1 MNSLPVSMPLPLAN
15 PGEPVRVM
23 AFAQGRDVEKRLA
36 GMGLTLGCE
45 LHLLQHEGGNLV
57 KTFRMPDGRVRLTIS
72 ERLVRERDAR
82 FQRIMAFAV
91 ANNTAE
97 AAHV

>member
-1 MNSLPVSMPLPLAN
+1 MSSSSVSMPLPLAN
-15 PGEPVRVM
+15 PGEPVRVT

-57 KTFRMPDGRVRLTIS
+57 VAVGNTRLALGHGLAQKI
-72 ERLVRERDAR
+72 LVTP
-82 FQRIMAFAV
+82 V
-91 ANNTAE
+91 
-97 AAHV
+97 

>member
-23 AFAQGRDVEKRLA
+23 AFVQGRDVEKRLA

-45 LHLLQHEGGNLV
+45 LHLLQREGGNLV
-57 KTFRMPDGRVRLTIS
+57 VAVGNTRLALGHGLAQKI
-72 ERLVRERDAR
+72 LVSP
-82 FQRIMAFAV
+82 V
-91 ANNTAE
+91 
-97 AAHV
+97 